1 MRENL
6 TKIDTL
12 FEEYL
17 PENFLHTFNLLSVK
31 ETIKNLHYPET
42 EELKKKALYRLF
54 FDRLL
59 RIQLHS
65 LLNKQQYQGE
75 KKEEKSEPKREI
87 VKLFL
92 ENLPFSLTNAQKK
105 VAKNILEDFH
115 SGKPMMR
122 LLQGDVGSG
131 KTVVAALSA
140 FYI

>member
-17 PENFLHTFNLLSVK
+17 PENFLQTFNLLSVK

-87 VKLFL
+87 VKVFL

-105 VAKNILEDFH
+105 VAKNILEDFLYNVLY
-115 SGKPMMR
+115 M
-122 LLQGDVGSG
+122 
-131 KTVVAALSA
+131 
-140 FYI
+140 